1 MNPQVQKPPTPWP
14 LIILFLIFI
23 LSALAGG
30 IVFYKYQKETLL
42 DEKVRELS
50 AISDLKVRQISQWRF
65 ERIADANFIREN
77 IARDQKWV
85 LFTRKDEEALISSGM
100 MRVLKSLTRNYDYNS
115 AAILDRN
122 GTVKFKYPADDSIS
136 FSYPPAVLN
145 SLARSRKGM
154 LMDVEN
160 HSESFVHL
168 DVIAPVTGENPND
181 TTIMGFISLRI
192 DPSRVLYPILR
203 LWPSSSQSA
212 ETMIVR
218 KDGDSMIYLSE
229 LRSSPAPE
237 KVQKYPATHSR
248 LATSMAVK
256 NISET
261 TDGVDYRNVRVV
273 ASMKKIPGTGWHMIA
288 KIDRDE
294 VISGLT
300 KQMKIVFMTL
310 LMFILSI
317 GLFLG
322 FILWNQRV
330 RFYRE
335 KYEDE
340 LNRLAL
346 FTHFDYILKFANDI
360 ILLLDNELHV
370 VEANDR
376 ALDEYMLT
384 RDELI
389 GKNLKIVQ
397 ASETLDGIDNQLQKV
412 HDEGD
417 STFETIHLR
426 KDGTGFPVEISA
438 RLVGIEGTQYI
449 QFIGRNITDRKLVE
463 ANLRESELRF
473 RKIFEESPFP
483 MVITAKDFGI
493 LRANASFCTMTG
505 YKEEELKMHT
515 LSELTYPDDAAEDQL
530 NLMKL
535 VAGDFPVYHVE
546 KRYLR
551 KDGSIILGSS
561 TISIVR
567 NNLDEAQIFIGMI
580 EDITQKKK
588 AEQDLIAAKLK
599 AEESDRLKTA
609 FLHNVSHEIR
619 TPMNAIIGF
628 SSLLQEPDLTEPD
641 RHQYTDIIFQS
652 SNQLLSIINDIVD
665 VANIESGQAILNAG
679 KTDLNVAL
687 RNLVGQYSFSKK
699 QTNIPIS
706 LTLGL
711 PDDRALIKTDQTKLV
726 QVLSNLINNAIK
738 FTSKGRIDFGYALND
753 DNLEF
758 YVSDTGI
765 GIPAESLP
773 KIFDRFYQVDRT
785 VSRQFGGTGLG
796 LSICKAYVNLLGG
809 EISVESEPG
818 QGTRFSFT
826 VPFVTV
832 V

>member
-65 ERIADANFIREN
+65 ERIADANFISEN
-77 IARDQKWV
+77 IALDQKWV
-85 LFTRKDEEALISSGM
+85 SFPGKDEEALISSGM

-122 GTVKFKYPADDSIS
+122 GTVKFKYPTGDSIS
-136 FSYPPAVLN
+136 FAYPPAVLN
-145 SLARSRKGM
+145 SLARSRKVM

-160 HSESFVHL
+160 QSESFVHL

-181 TTIMGFISLRI
+181 TTILGFISLRI

-229 LRSSPAPE
+229 LRNSPAPE
-237 KVQKYPATHSR
+237 KVLKYPVTHSR
-248 LATSMAVK
+248 LAASMAVK

-300 KQMKIVFMTL
+300 KQMKIVFLTL
-310 LMFILSI
+310 LMFIMSI

-370 VEANDR
+370 IEANDR

-412 HDEGD
+412 HDEGA

-449 QFIGRNITDRKLVE
+449 QFIGRNITDRKSVE

-493 LRANASFCTMTG
+493 LRANASFCSMTG
-505 YKEEELKMHT
+505 YKEEDLKMHT
-515 LSELTYPDDAAEDQL
+515 LSELTYPDDAEEDQL

-551 KDGSIILGSS
+551 KDGSIILGS
-561 TISIVR
+561 
-567 NNLDEAQIFIGMI
+567 FHY
-580 EDITQKKK
+580 K
-588 AEQDLIAAKLK
+588 
-599 AEESDRLKTA
+599 
-609 FLHNVSHEIR
+609 
-619 TPMNAIIGF
+619 
-628 SSLLQEPDLTEPD
+628 
-641 RHQYTDIIFQS
+641 
-652 SNQLLSIINDIVD
+652 
-665 VANIESGQAILNAG
+665 
-679 KTDLNVAL
+679 
-687 RNLVGQYSFSKK
+687 YSK
-699 QTNIPIS
+699 
-706 LTLGL
+706 
-711 PDDRALIKTDQTKLV
+711 
-726 QVLSNLINNAIK
+726 
-738 FTSKGRIDFGYALND
+738 
-753 DNLEF
+753 E
-758 YVSDTGI
+758 
-765 GIPAESLP
+765 
-773 KIFDRFYQVDRT
+773 
-785 VSRQFGGTGLG
+785 
-796 LSICKAYVNLLGG
+796 
-809 EISVESEPG
+809 
-818 QGTRFSFT
+818 
-826 VPFVTV
+826 
-832 V
+832 